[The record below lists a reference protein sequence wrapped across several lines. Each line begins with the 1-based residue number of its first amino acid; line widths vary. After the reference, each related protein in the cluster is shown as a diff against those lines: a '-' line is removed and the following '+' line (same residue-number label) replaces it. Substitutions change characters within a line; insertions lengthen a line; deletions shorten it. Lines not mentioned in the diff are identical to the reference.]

1 MSLAIIA
8 DSTCDLTLEE
18 LNDMNV
24 ARVSLYI
31 NFQGRTWKDWEEITP
46 KDIVEGVRAGAD
58 LPSTSQPSPQDF
70 QNAYEAAVGSG
81 ATEILVITISS
92 EMSGTYQSAMIAR
105 DAVDVPVTVFDS
117 RAASVGIGDMVKR
130 AAQLRAAGKP
140 LAEILPVLE
149 EIRDTNKV
157 FFTVAS
163 MDYLVKG
170 GRVGKGAALLGGM
183 LNIKPILTVT
193 DGHILPQARARGT
206 RKALA
211 EIVTQVRKHLE
222 LHPGKVFVT
231 LLHVQDPAAAQSV
244 KDALDA
250 AGIEYEGGLTYEVGP
265 VITSHVG
272 PGTHGLYL
280 HVEQEPETA

>member
-8 DSTCDLTLEE
+8 DSTCDLTIEE
-18 LNDMNV
+18 LNELNV

-46 KDIVEGVRAGAD
+46 KDIVQGVSAGSD

-70 QNAYEAAVGSG
+70 QDAYQAAVAAG
-81 ATEILVITISS
+81 ASEILAITISS
-92 EMSGTYQSAMIAR
+92 ELSGTYQSAMIAR
-105 DAVDVPVTVFDS
+105 DSVDVPVTVFDS
-117 RAASVGIGDMVKR
+117 RAASVGIADMIKKS
-130 AAQLRAAGKP
+130 AAMRDAGAALP
-140 LAEILPVLE
+140 EILTSLE

-193 DGHILPQARARGT
+193 DGHILPQAKVRGT

-211 EIVTQVRKHLE
+211 EMVRLVKAHLDAN
-222 LHPGKVFVT
+222 PGRAFVT
-231 LLHVQDPAAAQSV
+231 FLHVQDPAAAQSV

-250 AGIEYEGGLTYEVGP
+250 AGIEYEGGLTYEVGA
-265 VITSHVG
+265 VISSHVG
-272 PGTHGLYL
+272 PGTHGLYF
-280 HVEQEPETA
+280 HTER